1 MAAVAALL
9 FLQAACHVAFAAEQ
23 PPPGDNRTE
32 DFDVIARSADA
43 FNASGSICSINGGKI
58 LAGDWILRVTDGNI
72 TEFEVNFTAASIDG
86 ESRHDYS
93 VKNFEINAV
102 VPVLLDD
109 EGATF
114 PVTADVKR
122 DGDVIWHNV
131 QPYVTIARLNTI
143 KITLEDER
151 VISEL
156 GSEPIYGIVYSLEIR
171 PPAPP

>member
-1 MAAVAALL
+1 MVAVATLL
-9 FLQAACHVAFAAEQ
+9 FLPAACHAAFAAEQ
-23 PPPGDNRTE
+23 PPPGDDRTE
-32 DFDVIARSADA
+32 DFDVVARSADA
-43 FNASGSICSINGGKI
+43 FNASGSISSINGGKI

-72 TEFEVNFTAASIDG
+72 TEFEVNFTAASIDR
-86 ESRHDYS
+86 EDRHDYS

-109 EGATF
+109 DGATF

-122 DGDVIWHNV
+122 DGDILWHNV
-131 QPYVTIARLNTI
+131 QPYVTIAKLNTI

-151 VISEL
+151 AVSEL
-156 GSEPIYGIVYSLEIR
+156 GGGPIYGIVYSLEMR